1 MTHYDALQVHLE
13 LAGSTVFVGH
23 AQFHRGRGALTSTTF
38 QYDQSY
44 LANPDAYAIDPALQL
59 VTGTQYVQGL
69 PGAFSD
75 SAPDRWGR
83 NLITK
88 RERALAREEARRPQQ
103 LDDVD
108 FLAGVSDVTRQGALR
123 FRPNDRS
130 AFVDPGR
137 HVPRLVRLPE
147 LLRAADAAARDSDDF
162 EAVKALLDAGT
173 GSLGGAR
180 PKAAVLGDDGQQLIA
195 KFPHHEDA
203 WDVMAWEATAL
214 DLATAAGV
222 TTPPHQ
228 LVRIEG
234 RHILLLDRFDRTE
247 RAGSPEPA
255 RVGYISAMTLLQHRD
270 GESADY
276 LDIADSLQEI
286 SARPKDDAR
295 QLVRRVAVSVGL
307 NNTDDHLRNHGF
319 LRGRAGWTLSPAFD
333 INSNP
338 DPDARQTTI
347 AGAEQASDEA
357 EGLRELGRACRLSS
371 DEIAAEL
378 ERTAE
383 VLTGWRVAATRNGV
397 RNAELSRFEQSF
409 DDGIHTV
416 LDAAAAQPTTIPLT
430 GAKKPPLGE
439 RRRRFP
445 ELFTDETPAS
455 PLGSDLQL

>member
-1 MTHYDALQVHLE
+1 MTHYDALQVHLD
-13 LAGSTVFVGH
+13 LAGTTVLVGH

-44 LANPDAYAIDPALQL
+44 LANPAGYAIDPALQL

-69 PGAFSD
+69 PGAFAD

-88 RERALAREEARRPQQ
+88 RERSLARQEARRPQQ

-108 FLAGVSDVTRQGALR
+108 FLTGVSDITRQGALR
-123 FRPNDRS
+123 FRPDDRS
-130 AFVDPGR
+130 DFLDPGN

-147 LLRAADAAARDSDDF
+147 LLRAADAAARDSDDL

-180 PKAAVLGDDGQQLIA
+180 PKAAVLGDDGTPLIA
-195 KFPHHEDA
+195 KFPHPEDS

-214 DLATAAGV
+214 DLAATAGV
-222 TTPPHQ
+222 STPPHR

-234 RHILLLDRFDRTE
+234 RHILLLERFDRTK
-247 RAGSPEPA
+247 RADAEPG

-276 LDIADSLQEI
+276 IDIAESMEEI

-295 QLVRRVAVSVGL
+295 QLFRRVAVSVGL

-319 LRGRAGWTLSPAFD
+319 LRGRGGWELSPAFD
-333 INSNP
+333 INPNP
-338 DPDARQTTI
+338 DADARQTTI
-347 AGAEQASDEA
+347 AGAERASDEA
-357 EGLRELGRACRLSS
+357 EGLRVVGRACRLTH
-371 DEIAAEL
+371 DEIDAEL
-378 ERTAE
+378 TFTAGA
-383 VLTGWRVAATRNGV
+383 LAGWRVAAARNGLSV
-397 RNAELSRFEQSF
+397 AEVGRFEQSF
-409 DDGIHTV
+409 DAGIRTV
-416 LDAAAAQPTTIPLT
+416 LDAA
-430 GAKKPPLGE
+430 
-439 RRRRFP
+439 
-445 ELFTDETPAS
+445 S
-455 PLGSDLQL
+455 